1 MIKQILIHII
11 MFSIFMALREYAGF
25 EPTVIS
31 AISLVIAILI
41 KNDAEKE

>member
-11 MFSIFMALREYAGF
+11 VFFIFIALREYAGF

-31 AISLVIAILI
+31 AVSLAIAVLI
-41 KNDAEKE
+41 KNDIEKE